1 MSLWSIFRSPL
12 MMGGDLPTSDP
23 FTYAL
28 LTNAEVLHVDQHSDG
43 GHEAYRD
50 ANVIVWTADDPGTG
64 AKYVGV
70 FNVGDAPQRVD
81 LPWSRI
87 GIEGQNPG
95 VRDLWLHK
103 EDGTMRSLI
112 VPLRPHASVLYKVS
126 KGR

>member
-1 MSLWSIFRSPL
+1 
-12 MMGGDLPTSDP
+12 
-23 FTYAL
+23 
-28 LTNAEVLHVDQHSDG
+28 
-43 GHEAYRD
+43 
-50 ANVIVWTADDPGTG
+50 VIVWTADDPGTG